1 MNDKISVVVT
11 TRNRQELLRST
22 LRCVLDQSWK
32 NIEVIVVDE
41 ASSDGTLEM
50 LAADF
55 PEATAVHH
63 DTPRGISG
71 ARNSGLERASGD
83 WVFFLDDDD
92 LIHPRHL
99 EELLAATHAAP
110 PNSIVTGPMRD
121 FAVSDGQIVFA
132 PTFCAPSNRSDAD
145 TLNELLEPT
154 SQRTVTHSTILWPR
168 AMFDTMKWDEEL
180 GFNEDFDM
188 FGRAILSGRH
198 IVGRRAGMYY
208 VRMHSGHHRQERDP
222 PHLAAALL
230 VEMVGDPAAAARSR
244 ALRRGH
250 AQRHD
255 GVAERMVGGA
265 DGPRLRPSPAP
276 GLQGMGRIALLR
288 DLSAAQQV
296 EARLAAGPAR
306 LRGARTSE
314 ALPLAFQKPAPPGRR
329 QRDLRLRIPP
339 HLQRSRPGRR
349 GLHPPL
355 PVRWPAPAIAGNARA
370 LPETT
375 GRSPA
380 GIGRA

>member
-208 VRMHSGHHRQERDP
+208 VRMHSGPRVTTGKSVIRLISPLRYWLKWSEILLPRPDRERY
-222 PHLAAALL
+222 AAAMRNGMMALL
-230 VEMVGDPAAAARSR
+230 NEWSGVPMARDYVPRLHQAFKAWGGSRYYVTYPPRSKLKR
-244 ALRRGH
+244 AL
-250 AQRHD
+250 
-255 GVAERMVGGA
+255 
-265 DGPRLRPSPAP
+265 
-276 GLQGMGRIALLR
+276 LQGLLDFGGPALLR
-288 DLSAAQQV
+288 RFLS
-296 EARLAAGPAR
+296 LSKS
-306 LRGARTSE
+306 LRHQGDDNETYVSGFHPISSE
-314 ALPLAFQKPAPPGRR
+314 ADRVDAGF
-329 QRDLRLRIPP
+329 I
-339 HLQRSRPGRR
+339 RPYQ
-349 GLHPPL
+349 
-355 PVRWPAPAIAGNARA
+355 
-370 LPETT
+370 
-375 GRSPA
+375 
-380 GIGRA
+380 